1 MKDSSYFD
9 MTDKKFDSQITFVYV
24 KNLDISRKFYEDLL
38 GLRLVH
44 DQGTCRI
51 VKIAGEAYLG
61 YCSMNQQM
69 IGGEGVLITLVV
81 NEVDE
86 WYQLLIDNKVNLF
99 DPPRHN
105 PEYGIYHF
113 FFLDP
118 DGYRWEIQ
126 RFDDENWMNKDS

>member
-1 MKDSSYFD
+1 
-9 MTDKKFDSQITFVYV
+9 MTKYRFDSQIIFVYV
-24 KNLDISRKFYEDLL
+24 KDLKKSRMFYEDLL
-38 GLRLVH
+38 GLKLVH
-44 DQGTCRI
+44 DQGACRI
-51 VKIAGEAYLG
+51 VQTAGDAFLG
-61 YCSMNQQM
+61 YCS
-69 IGGEGVLITLVV
+69 IKGRARGGEGVLLTLVV

-86 WYQLLIDNKVNLF
+86 WYQMLKDNDVDLF

-126 RFDDENWMNKDS
+126 RFDDRNWKNEVSGD

>member
-1 MKDSSYFD
+1 MSLIGFE
-9 MTDKKFDSQITFVYV
+9 SQITFVYV
-24 KNLDISRKFYEDLL
+24 RNLEESRNFYEDIL
-38 GLRLVH
+38 GLELVH

-51 VKIAGEAYLG
+51 VIIAGEAFLG
-61 YCSMNQQM
+61 YCSIDSQKR
-69 IGGEGVLITLVV
+69 GGEGVLLTLVV

-86 WYQLLIDNKVNLF
+86 WYQHLRDNKVTLF

-118 DGYRWEIQ
+118 DGYKWEIQ
-126 RFDDENWMNKDS
+126 RFDDANWRERDLRI